1 MDSDKDSNKTD
12 LLLSL
17 GPVQTPSCNDDSLAE
32 SISRINFQRADV
44 GGFRTLTE
52 ESLKEEI
59 SGKKTKFDNNVE
71 SDSDSIEE
79 EEEESDEPDRVKEL
93 SNAGLELLGQI
104 ESAHQAAMFALDF
117 VSLSLTK
124 DLPAQATSTVS
135 PELQKLVGISTL
147 GIDKLNTSRIT
158 ESQQLE
164 EKKVVMG
171 LQAQSLSKTVDS
183 IFASVKGL
191 EEEIELETKYWE
203 RILDISNKGWA
214 ICRLPSEKQTL
225 GVRIGFSESS
235 QAFQSRS
242 LAALRR
248 NSDGSV
254 SLDQGIAK
262 SEPQAIRVRIQ
273 SDGIETGSTAIPQLT
288 PDNAAVEEFILQA
301 RSTIFAEELWQELQ
315 REARTLLAFGVSS
328 TVNKITFI
336 LTPSKSAVIDLV
348 SLFPNHSLSSPKL
361 DDHLAE
367 FIHLALQL
375 NLRWVHRQARR
386 RRAQP
391 QPVLKPNSIPEPYSL
406 IRPLLTRLAH
416 ERTITN
422 LTQTL
427 QPLIIVLR
435 KASITASFTINRTSL
450 PPSVSLTKA
459 EQVLTSLTAYLE
471 SVAIV
476 KILPGTEFTLVTR
489 TSTSRDMVP
498 AFQIQL
504 NKDSPLNTLCPPPS
518 IFHRFSDVREWIFWY
533 TSCALTS
540 YLLGTLPNK
549 RPEWRLS
556 VNPNLLKREASG
568 PTKASRLISITT
580 SHIQDTSNGMNGV
593 RIRVSWE
600 KIVGL
605 KQETNILSVPLI
617 KTVEAI
623 EEKQE
628 WKGIDKYDWFAWCEK
643 ETSESTNIDGERHE
657 ETQPIPQKSLLEIIN
672 PIWSFQE
679 NDKNILT

>member
-1 MDSDKDSNKTD
+1 MDSDKDSTKTD

-32 SISRINFQRADV
+32 RISRINFQRADV

-59 SGKKTKFDNNVE
+59 SGKKTKIDDNVE
-71 SDSDSIEE
+71 SDSDSIE

-135 PELQKLVGISTL
+135 PELQKLVGMSTL
-147 GIDKLNTSRIT
+147 GIDKLNMSRIT

-164 EKKVVMG
+164 DKKIVMG
-171 LQAQSLSKTVDS
+171 LQAQSLTKTVDS
-183 IFASVKGL
+183 ILESVKGL
-191 EEEIELETKYWE
+191 EDEVELETKYWE
-203 RILDISNKGWA
+203 QILDISNKGWA

-328 TVNKITFI
+328 TVGTITCT
-336 LTPSKSAVIDLV
+336 LTSSKSAVIDLV
-348 SLFPNHSLSSPKL
+348 SPFPTHSSSLPKL

-375 NLRWVHRQARR
+375 NLRWAHRQARR

-391 QPVLKPNSIPEPYSL
+391 QPALKSNSIPEPYSL

-416 ERTITN
+416 ERTITD
-422 LTQTL
+422 LYKTL
-427 QPLIIVLR
+427 QPLIIALR
-435 KASITASFTINRTSL
+435 KASIPASFTVNRTSL

-459 EQVLTSLTAYLE
+459 EQVLTSLTAHLE

-504 NKDSPLNTLCPPPS
+504 SKDSPFNTLCPPPS

-533 TSCALTS
+533 TSCALAS
-540 YLLGTLPNK
+540 YLLDILPNK
-549 RPEWRLS
+549 GSEWYLS
-556 VNPNLLKREASG
+556 VNPNLLKRDASG
-568 PTKASRLISITT
+568 PTKVSRLISITT
-580 SHIQDTSNGMNGV
+580 SHIQKASNGKHGV
-593 RIRVSWE
+593 RVRVSWE
-600 KIVGL
+600 KIDGL
-605 KQETNILSVPLI
+605 KQETSMLSVPLV
-617 KTVEAI
+617 KTTEAI
-623 EEKQE
+623 EERQE
-628 WKGIDKYDWFAWCEK
+628 WKGIDTYDWFAWCEK
-643 ETSESTNIDGERHE
+643 ESNESTNIDGERQE
-657 ETQPIPQKSLLEIIN
+657 ETQSIPQKSLLEIIN

-679 NDKNILT
+679 NDMKVLT